1 MSEEKISAHNI
12 TMRIKATWSKK
23 DKQRSLA
30 ETASALS
37 FICWSAG
44 MKSLLNLEN
53 EGFHTSTNMQRLAVI
68 EEIMAFL
75 LQVTDRN
82 VYTVMDEESRAIF
95 INLLAKK
102 MADYV
107 HDNARDAI
115 GEGDH
120 RGPFIA
126 KLNQRSEDY
135 SEFGFNAGVPGFNF
149 TRYLGDRL
157 TEIFGETDS
166 QWITTQVQEIEV
178 PELLANYNKGL
189 KGLGI
194 LGKL

>member
-1 MSEEKISAHNI
+1 MSEEKLTAHKI

-23 DKQRSLA
+23 DKERSLA

-37 FICWSAG
+37 FICWNVG

-53 EGFHTSTNMQRLAVI
+53 EGFHTSSNLQRLAVI

-82 VYTVMDEESRAIF
+82 VYGEMDEESRAIF

-107 HDNARDAI
+107 QDNARDSL

-120 RGPFIA
+120 RSPFIE

-135 SEFGFNAGVPGFNF
+135 SAFTFTEGVPGFNF
-149 TRYLGDRL
+149 TRYLGDKL
-157 TEIFGETDS
+157 TETFGETDS
-166 QWITTQVQEIEV
+166 KWITTQVQEIEL
-178 PELLANYNKGL
+178 PELLANYNKGAR
-189 KGLGI
+189 GLGVI
-194 LGKL
+194 